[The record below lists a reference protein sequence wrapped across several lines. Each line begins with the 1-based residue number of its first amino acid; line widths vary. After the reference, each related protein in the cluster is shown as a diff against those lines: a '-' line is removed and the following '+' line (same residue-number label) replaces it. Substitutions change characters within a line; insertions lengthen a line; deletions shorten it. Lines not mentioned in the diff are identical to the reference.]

1 MHTRERILLEALRLF
16 SRKGY
21 DAVSVEQI
29 ADAVGVKAPSLYKH
43 YRSKQDIFDAIFEET
58 AKRYGAFTDSISVHM
73 GDSAQD
79 LQVFHS
85 ITADGLVEKV
95 KSLISYSL
103 HDEFVSQFR
112 RMATIEQFRSPEL
125 SALYSRRYVTQIL
138 DYHKELFQRM
148 IAAGVM
154 RQEDPGLLAMMYAS
168 PILILLGE
176 CDRHPEREAEIMD
189 ALEQHVRLFHQT
201 FHLEPPEGGGTLP
214 RRHSGKGAGSM
225 VPAESGGAAHE

>member
-1 MHTRERILLEALRLF
+1 MHTKQRILLAALRLF

-29 ADAVGVKAPSLYKH
+29 AEAVGVRAPSLYKH
-43 YRSKQDIFDAIFEET
+43 YKSKQDIFDAIFEET
-58 AKRYGAFTDSISVHM
+58 AKRYGAFTDSISVHL

-79 LQVFHS
+79 LQLFRA

-95 KSLISYSL
+95 RSLISYSL

-112 RMATIEQFRSPEL
+112 KMMTIEQFRSPEL
-125 SALYSRRYVTQIL
+125 SALYSQRYVTQIQ
-138 DYHKELFQRM
+138 DYHRELFQRM

-154 RQEDPGLLAMMYAS
+154 RKENPELLAMMYDC

-176 CDRHPEREAEIMD
+176 CDRHPEREPEVMD
-189 ALEQHVRLFHQT
+189 ALERHVRLFYQT
-201 FHLEPPEGGGTLP
+201 FHREPSEEGGEHG
-214 RRHSGKGAGSM
+214 
-225 VPAESGGAAHE
+225 